1 MTKLTVFT
9 NSHFDG
15 GFFGFAFTGGLWLY
29 CATGPAFRRDPS
41 SASSYPHSREQRKPR
56 EAPEQRKGTI
66 AGTGFLHPGSGVF
79 YGNAY

>member
-29 CATGPAFRRDPS
+29 YYATGLVFRRDPS
-41 SASSYPHSREQRKPR
+41 SASSYP
-56 EAPEQRKGTI
+56 A
-66 AGTGFLHPGSGVF
+66 LPG
-79 YGNAY
+79 AA